1 MKKTLLIVIVLLLI
15 SGIIFSQTSPV
26 KIIDLSVIPGIKAD
40 TTLQLDSTDLIVNFK
55 IKNSNQAVSAYFL
68 FGTSQDAGDIFTIN
82 GTFINLSGTMYLI
95 TNSQQNEIADYSAQ
109 AFIKLSNVQSSNFNY
124 LTVYIQ
130 DNTGLLTDKLYF
142 HK

>member
-109 AFIKLSNVQSSNFNY
+109 AFIKLSNRP
-124 LTVYIQ
+124 LA
-130 DNTGLLTDKLYF
+130 
-142 HK
+142 